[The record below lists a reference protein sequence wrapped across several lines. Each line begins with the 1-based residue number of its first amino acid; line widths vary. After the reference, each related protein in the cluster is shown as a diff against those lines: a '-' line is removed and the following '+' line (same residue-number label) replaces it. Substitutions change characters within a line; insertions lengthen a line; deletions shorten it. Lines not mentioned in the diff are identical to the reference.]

1 MPEDEIVPVSIAEH
15 IPAVMLNKKSNFSRA
30 TIELANAYSA
40 MSDVEPEVARP
51 HSFWRALLNLF
62 RRSK

>member
-1 MPEDEIVPVSIAEH
+1 LPRCVARYEKAE
-15 IPAVMLNKKSNFSRA
+15 
-30 TIELANAYSA
+30 TYSA

-51 HSFWRALLNLF
+51 HSFWRTLLNLF